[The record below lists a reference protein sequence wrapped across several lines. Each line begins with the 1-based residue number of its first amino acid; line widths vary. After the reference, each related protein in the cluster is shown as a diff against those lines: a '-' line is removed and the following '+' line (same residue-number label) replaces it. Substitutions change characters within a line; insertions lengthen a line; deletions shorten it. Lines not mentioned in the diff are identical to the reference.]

1 MYPLVNVENAI
12 LCWHS
17 QCNAFSSRKCTVN
30 ISCSRVSVTSENNSC
45 AWPVWHCTKTPQ
57 HMDFREVQNLLLW
70 HLTLYCILLELPVV
84 PVSIAKLASLAW
96 NCLPHFFGLFKV
108 CREQGGRVYIQGA
121 NKRLVGT
128 YIFSSTLL
136 GSGSCG
142 GRDVLN
148 RTITSVV
155 G

>member
-17 QCNAFSSRKCTVN
+17 QCNAFSGRKCTVN
-30 ISCSRVSVTSENNSC
+30 ISCSCVSVKSENNS
-45 AWPVWHCTKTPQ
+45 WPVWHCTKTPQ
-57 HMDFREVQNLLLW
+57 HMDFREVLNLLLW
-70 HLTLYCILLELPVV
+70 HLTLYGILLKLIPVL
-84 PVSIAKLASLAW
+84 PVSIVKLAPLAW
-96 NCLPHFFGLFKV
+96 NRLPHLFGLFKV
-108 CREQGGRVYIQGA
+108 CREQGGRGYIQGA

-128 YIFSSTLL
+128 YIWSSTLL

-142 GRDVLN
+142 GWDALN
-148 RTITSVV
+148 RTSTSVV